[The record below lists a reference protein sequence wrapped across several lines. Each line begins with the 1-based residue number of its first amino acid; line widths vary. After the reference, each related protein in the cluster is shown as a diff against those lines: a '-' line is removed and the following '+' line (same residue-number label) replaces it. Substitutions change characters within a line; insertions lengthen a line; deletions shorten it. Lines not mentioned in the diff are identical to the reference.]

1 MELKTKVTHP
11 KHGEGQVINTKENGT
26 FILVD
31 YKGVAHWSHKDQ
43 LKPFK
48 GNSYHKKESCAV
60 TLHRLAV
67 EVQEVHQYA
76 QDNAKELESGNC
88 TLLKQVQA
96 NVHKEYERKLNE
108 ILNNRK

>member
-11 KHGEGQVINTKENGT
+11 EHGVGQVINTKENGQ

-31 YKGVAHWSHKDQ
+31 YKSVAHWSHKDQ

-48 GNSYHKKESCAV
+48 GNSYHKKESCAEL
-60 TLHRLAV
+60 LHSLAV

-76 QDNAKELESGNC
+76 QDSAKELESGRC
-88 TLLKQVQA
+88 TINMQMQA
-96 NVHKEYERKLNE
+96 NVHKLYEKKLNE
-108 ILNNRK
+108 ILNRK